1 MELTGN
7 LRKMTATLDDSV
19 QYALPIGDSELPL
32 NELLD
37 QRLKLSFEGVIN
49 CVHCDRK
56 TKKSFSQG
64 YCFPCFRRLAAC
76 DSCIVS
82 PEKCH
87 FDAGTCREPDWAE
100 SHCFV
105 DHVVYLAN
113 TSGVKVGI
121 TRSTQIPTRWI
132 DQGAT
137 QAKPI
142 ARVSHRHL
150 SGLLETTLAKHVADK
165 TAWQT
170 MLKGDGAPVSL
181 EERRQEL
188 MSLCAEEIEALLTR
202 FGLQSLTLLEDADET
217 NISYPV
223 LAYPEKVSAHNFDK
237 NPVVEGRLLGIK
249 GQYLM
254 FDTGV
259 LNIRKFGG
267 YHIAVEIEPA

>member
-1 MELTGN
+1 LELTGN
-7 LRKMTATLDDSV
+7 LRKMTATLGDSV
-19 QYALPIGDSELPL
+19 NYALPIGDAELPL

-37 QRLKLSFEGVIN
+37 QRLKLSFEGLIN

-56 TKKSFSQG
+56 TNKSFSQG

-76 DSCIVS
+76 DTCIVS

-100 SHCFV
+100 SNCFV

-121 TRSTQIPTRWI
+121 TRATQIPTRWI

-150 SGLLETTLAKHVADK
+150 SGLLETALAKHVADK

-170 MLKGDGAPVSL
+170 MLKGDGVRVSL
-181 EERRQEL
+181 EERRREL
-188 MSLCAEEIEALLTR
+188 MSLCAEEIEALQTR
-202 FGLQSLTLLEDADET
+202 FGLQSLTLLEDADEA

-267 YHIAVEIEPA
+267 YHIAVEIE

>member
-1 MELTGN
+1 
-7 LRKMTATLDDSV
+7 MTATLGDSV
-19 QYALPIGDSELPL
+19 NYALPIGVAELPL

-76 DSCIVS
+76 DTCIVS

-100 SHCFV
+100 SNCFV

-121 TRSTQIPTRWI
+121 TRATQIPTRWI

-170 MLKGDGAPVSL
+170 MLKGDGTPVSL

-188 MSLCAEEIEALLTR
+188 MSLCAEEIGALQTR

-254 FDTGV
+254 FDTG
-259 LNIRKFGG
+259 
-267 YHIAVEIEPA
+267 

>member
-1 MELTGN
+1 MELIGN
-7 LRKMTATLDDSV
+7 LRKMTATLGDSV
-19 QYALPIGDSELPL
+19 NYALPIGDTELPL

-132 DQGAT
+132 DQG
-137 QAKPI
+137 Q
-142 ARVSHRHL
+142 
-150 SGLLETTLAKHVADK
+150 
-165 TAWQT
+165 
-170 MLKGDGAPVSL
+170 
-181 EERRQEL
+181 RRQ
-188 MSLCAEEIEALLTR
+188 
-202 FGLQSLTLLEDADET
+202 
-217 NISYPV
+217 
-223 LAYPEKVSAHNFDK
+223 
-237 NPVVEGRLLGIK
+237 NP
-249 GQYLM
+249 
-254 FDTGV
+254 
-259 LNIRKFGG
+259 
-267 YHIAVEIEPA
+267 

>member
-7 LRKMTATLDDSV
+7 LRKMTATLGDSV
-19 QYALPIGDSELPL
+19 NYALPIGDAELPL

-37 QRLKLSFEGVIN
+37 QRFKLSFEGVIN

-100 SHCFV
+100 SNCFV

-121 TRSTQIPTRWI
+121 TRATQIPTRWI

-150 SGLLETTLAKHVADK
+150 SGLLEITLAKHVADK

-170 MLKGDGAPVSL
+170 MLKGDGTPVSL
-181 EERRQEL
+181 EERRRDL
-188 MSLCAEEIEALLTR
+188 MSLCAEEIEALHTR

-259 LNIRKFGG
+259 LNIRRFGG
-267 YHIAVEIEPA
+267 YHIAVEIEQA

>member
-1 MELTGN
+1 LELTGN
-7 LRKMTATLDDSV
+7 LRKMTAKLGDSV
-19 QYALPIGDSELPL
+19 NYMLPIGDAELPL
-32 NELLD
+32 NDLLD
-37 QRLKLSFEGVIN
+37 RRLKLSFEGAIN

-64 YCFPCFRRLAAC
+64 FCFPCFRRLAAC

-100 SHCFV
+100 SHCLV

-170 MLKGDGAPVSL
+170 MLKGDGTPVSL
-181 EERRQEL
+181 EDRRREL
-188 MSLCAEEIEALLTR
+188 MSLCATEIEALQTR
-202 FGLQSLTLLEDADET
+202 FGLQSLTLLEDAEET
-217 NISYPV
+217 SISFPV

-237 NPVVEGRLLGIK
+237 NPVVEGRLMGIK

-267 YHIAVEIEPA
+267 YRIAVEIGQA

>member
-7 LRKMTATLDDSV
+7 LRKMTATLGDSV
-19 QYALPIGDSELPL
+19 NYALPIGDAELPL

-37 QRLKLSFEGVIN
+37 QRFKLSFEGVIN

-76 DSCIVS
+76 DGCIVS

-100 SHCFV
+100 SNCFV

-121 TRSTQIPTRWI
+121 TRATQIPTRWI

-150 SGLLETTLAKHVADK
+150 SGLLEITLAKHVADK

-188 MSLCAEEIEALLTR
+188 MSLCTEEIEALQTR

-254 FDTGV
+254 LDTGV

-267 YHIAVEIEPA
+267 YQIAVEID

>member
-1 MELTGN
+1 LELTGN
-7 LRKMTATLDDSV
+7 LRKMTATLGDSV
-19 QYALPIGDSELPL
+19 NYALPIGDAELPL

-37 QRLKLSFEGVIN
+37 QRLKLSFEGLIN

-56 TKKSFSQG
+56 TNKSFSQG

-76 DSCIVS
+76 DTCIVS

-100 SHCFV
+100 SNCFV

-121 TRSTQIPTRWI
+121 TRATQIPTRWI

-150 SGLLETTLAKHVADK
+150 SGLLETALAKHVADK

-188 MSLCAEEIEALLTR
+188 MSLCAEEIEALQTR
-202 FGLQSLTLLEDADET
+202 FGLQSLSLLEDADET

-223 LAYPEKVSAHNFDK
+223 LAYPEKVTAHNFDK

-267 YHIAVEIEPA
+267 YHIAVEIE

>member
-7 LRKMTATLDDSV
+7 LRKMTAALGYSV
-19 QYALPIGDSELPL
+19 NYALPIGDTELPL

-37 QRLKLSFEGVIN
+37 QRFKLSFEGVIN

-100 SHCFV
+100 SNCFV

-121 TRSTQIPTRWI
+121 TRATQIPTRWI

-150 SGLLETTLAKHVADK
+150 SGLLEITLAKHVADK

-181 EERRQEL
+181 EERRQDL
-188 MSLCAEEIEALLTR
+188 MSLCAEEIEALQTR

-267 YHIAVEIEPA
+267 YHIAVEID